1 MERKTCHQSKC
12 DAEDCSELPAA
23 EMTSKAMEAF
33 LEAQAK
39 FLEQQRNFAETE
51 EARKNEMH
59 RAQMKELEEREKL
72 LKLQEEQSAEAKAE
86 RERKVRRRS
95 SR

>member
-1 MERKTCHQSKC
+1 
-12 DAEDCSELPAA
+12 
-23 EMTSKAMEAF
+23 MTSKAMEAFLEAF

-51 EARKNEMH
+51 EQRKNEMH

-72 LKLQEEQSAEAKAE
+72 LKLQEEQKPRQRE
-86 RERKVRRRS
+86 REK
-95 SR
+95 